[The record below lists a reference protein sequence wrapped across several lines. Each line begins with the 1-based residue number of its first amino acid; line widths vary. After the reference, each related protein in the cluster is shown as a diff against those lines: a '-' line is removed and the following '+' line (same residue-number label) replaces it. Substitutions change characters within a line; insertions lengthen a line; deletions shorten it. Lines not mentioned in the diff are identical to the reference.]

1 MEKTIVI
8 KNIPL
13 NDLRKR
19 LKHLAHKDLAG
30 IGFDFSLNIMET
42 REPDRNVILLRGGHA
57 SDADFL
63 TLCDTLFTNLTGE
76 DADAK
81 AWFTPSDRSLQGLP
95 QHEDILIEPKPAEKY
110 SDDEGYM
117 EYSYL
122 ILTVPDG
129 TVFQEDE
136 EAFDKL
142 PDYSTVEACFKPAE
156 GKQGT
161 FTTFTPVKT
170 FPPSPEDIIDIRQ
183 KATLGQKL
191 FARYVMLAFG
201 GSKIGKVIGYGSYVV
216 SSLVLLVAFFA
227 LVIVAVL
234 GAWAYNDTLLP
245 IQMPLYQY
253 ALIIVGISLTA
264 AVVRGI
270 RKSSRKKGSQK
281 AGIVWDELKSA
292 TFCYALGIAIVVGL
306 LQALVF
312 GINENFGPKNVE
324 YREAMVSEVDEGRTK
339 GGDPNNKV
347 VLFLPQTG
355 TYIHLC
361 VGEKTYYRP
370 GMKCRLKVHRGLFGL
385 YVADE
390 IEDPFHKAGS

>member
-1 MEKTIVI
+1 
-8 KNIPL
+8 
-13 NDLRKR
+13 
-19 LKHLAHKDLAG
+19 
-30 IGFDFSLNIMET
+30 
-42 REPDRNVILLRGGHA
+42 
-57 SDADFL
+57 
-63 TLCDTLFTNLTGE
+63 
-76 DADAK
+76 
-81 AWFTPSDRSLQGLP
+81 
-95 QHEDILIEPKPAEKY
+95 
-110 SDDEGYM
+110 M

-122 ILTVPDG
+122 VLTAPDG

-161 FTTFTPVKT
+161 YTTFTPVKT

-201 GSKIGKVIGYGSYVV
+201 GSKIGKVIGYGGYVV

-292 TFCYALGIAIVVGL
+292 TFCYALGIAIAVGL

-355 TYIHLC
+355 AYIHLC

-370 GMKCRLKVHRGLFGL
+370 GMKCRLKVHCGLFGM